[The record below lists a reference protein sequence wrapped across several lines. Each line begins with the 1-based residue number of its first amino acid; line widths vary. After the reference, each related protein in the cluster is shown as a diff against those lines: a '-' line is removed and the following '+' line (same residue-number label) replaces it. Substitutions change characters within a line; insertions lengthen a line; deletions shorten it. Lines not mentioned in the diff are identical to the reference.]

1 MSNPQDELSTTTT
14 TTTTSTTT
22 TALNHTQLLQNMM
35 RSHKNRNPYKDYL
48 VLDIIGKGSIGS
60 VEKVV
65 RRHHSVITPHNN
77 GGDESTEKDDGDDG
91 AGFCTTGMFNYYCCR
106 SVEVTTENTEK
117 KIVPHGCWKNNVLSK
132 LFNNHHSGISINSKD
147 AFQPTTTTNNNDNSN
162 QQQQQLDGSISV
174 VSESSA
180 FSAPSSPT
188 IFNANHSDQLQSNS
202 QHDLPDNH
210 HHHHHPSSHPLR
222 KYALKSIRLDRTL
235 SSTKSEVSSDEAEL
249 RNEISILRSLDHP
262 HIVHIIETYEYSN
275 NIYMVID
282 LCEHGGDLYVWDP
295 YEEYEGRSIVRQ
307 LLMAVSYMHHRG
319 IVHRDLKY
327 ENVMFSNRD
336 RSKLEIKLID
346 FGLSMKYGKSK
357 GKFDMSVAM
366 TDFVGTIYTMAPE
379 VISGSYNYKCDLW
392 SIGVMAYMLL
402 SSQIPFSGRDMKSIA
417 RKIRWGKYNFSGRRW
432 SKISKKGKDFI
443 SSLLVRDASA
453 RPTAD
458 QALKHPWLVAGGRG
472 THPSFNSNATL
483 HRRHSSE
490 TIGGSVFGSLN
501 NSPFQPFS
509 SQICSSIERYSTYNW
524 MHRLALMVIAY
535 RYTGQETT
543 HLRRIFT
550 SYDVNGNGTVEVG
563 ELRNAFLLHGKYS
576 EEEMDQLFLAL
587 DMNGSGKISWTEFL
601 ASTIETKGR
610 ISEEEFSSAFEHLD
624 FDKNGYISTSDL
636 REIIGRDLPQNII
649 DRIIDESDIIG
660 DNKIWKDEF
669 LALGDESTALSDMDH
684 QRTQSVYLERSK
696 SADDFDLMKTR
707 SLDKMHSD
715 PDVLD
720 QFYVEKAKS
729 VRKATQYT

>member
-1 MSNPQDELSTTTT
+1 VT
-14 TTTTSTTT
+14 
-22 TALNHTQLLQNMM
+22 
-35 RSHKNRNPYKDYL
+35 
-48 VLDIIGKGSIGS
+48 I
-60 VEKVV
+60 
-65 RRHHSVITPHNN
+65 PHNN
-77 GGDESTEKDDGDDG
+77 DGNESTEKDDNDDDDDG
-91 AGFCTTGMFNYYCCR
+91 TGTTTHNHNDGNENTEKDDDYGTEFCCNYYCCR
-106 SVEVTTENTEK
+106 SAEVTNGKTSHTTS
-117 KIVPHGCWKNNVLSK
+117 CWKNHLLSK
-132 LFNNHHSGISINSKD
+132 LFNNHHSGISNNNKD
-147 AFQPTTTTNNNDNSN
+147 AFQPITTTTNNNNNDNSN
-162 QQQQQLDGSISV
+162 QQQHQQLDGSISI
-174 VSESSA
+174 VSEFSA

-188 IFNANHSDQLQSNS
+188 ILNDNHLDLRSKS
-202 QHDLPDNH
+202 QHDSIH
-210 HHHHHPSSHPLR
+210 HHHHQSAHPLR
-222 KYALKSIRLDRTL
+222 RYALKSIRLDRTL
-235 SSTKSEVSSDEAEL
+235 SKVSSDEAEL

-295 YEEYEGRSIVRQ
+295 YEEYEAKSIVRQ

-357 GKFDMSVAM
+357 GKLDMSVTM

-379 VISGSYNYKCDLW
+379 VIRGSYTYKCDLW

-402 SSQIPFSGRDMKSIA
+402 SSQIPFCGRDMKSIA
-417 RKIRWGKYNFSGRRW
+417 RKIMWGKYSFSGRRW
-432 SKISKKGKDFI
+432 SKISKKGRDFI
-443 SSLLVRDASA
+443 SSLLIRDASA

-458 QALKHPWLVAGGRG
+458 QALKHPWLVAGGGG
-472 THPSFNSNATL
+472 TPSFNSRATL

-490 TIGGSVFGSLN
+490 AIGGSVFGSLN
-501 NSPFQPFS
+501 KTPFQPFS
-509 SQICSSIERYSTYNW
+509 SQICSSIERYSNYNW

-550 SYDVNGNGTVEVG
+550 SYDVDVNGTVEVG
-563 ELRNAFLLHGKYS
+563 ELRNAFVLHGKYS
-576 EEEMDQLFLAL
+576 EEEIDQLFLAL

-649 DRIIDESDIIG
+649 DQIIDESDIIG

-669 LALGDESTALSDMDH
+669 LALGDTSTALSDMDH
-684 QRTQSVYLERSK
+684 QRSQRVYLKRSK
-696 SADDFDLMKTR
+696 SADDFDLVKTR
-707 SLDKMHSD
+707 SLDKMQSD
-715 PDVLD
+715 PDLLD

-729 VRKATQYT
+729 VRKATRFA